1 MSVKTQMTPKG
12 AQPLLQRPAE
22 AATRTTPVQT
32 GPFEMRLRPHDRH
45 APVAQLDRAPDYE
58 SGGQRFESF
67 RARHFQIAETCIG
80 THRNG
85 SGCTDATRLGAF
97 TRPRVRQAVRGY
109 LVVTSSAKH
118 FEISQTSQA
127 PAKRLAVCETLPGW
141 KSQTLCLRPRPPQ
154 CRRPGGVK
162 PEVWPSGTMAAS

>member
-67 RARHFQIAETCIG
+67 RARHFLNHENMHC
-80 THRNG
+80 
-85 SGCTDATRLGAF
+85 GARERIF
-97 TRPRVRQAVRGY
+97 VH
-109 LVVTSSAKH
+109 S
-118 FEISQTSQA
+118 
-127 PAKRLAVCETLPGW
+127 
-141 KSQTLCLRPRPPQ
+141 
-154 CRRPGGVK
+154 
-162 PEVWPSGTMAAS
+162 